1 MRARWRNFGRVWTR
15 NAFSFLVGM
24 LLLAVTLEVGLRLAF
39 RSSDPRTLVYT
50 RKASPI
56 NGFGANAF
64 PRRTPEGEIRIL
76 MLGASAF
83 VTRDFQ
89 PQFERLLN
97 ESPRLRGL
105 GKRVRVLSTGV
116 PAHMSFDSLWKYQ
129 LWYEGY
135 DFDLVVFY
143 HGINDARA
151 NCYPEDVFRDDY
163 SHMPYFRQYASVM
176 GWMQRHPFLARS
188 FVATWVH
195 KLAVRA
201 SVQLSPRFQRQAP
214 YNDPRNDPWLPEGAD
229 IKTETTFER
238 NVESIVRI
246 ARERKQPL
254 LLLTYAWYLP
264 RDYTN
269 ERFKAKQ
276 LDYSFTEESVAAE
289 VWGLS
294 HNVARA
300 LEVHNA
306 VVRRVAAR
314 HPDVW
319 FHDMEREIP
328 KDGEHFIDVCHW
340 TDRGR
345 NTFAHVV
352 SSVLFEVVSN
362 SNDRPQKR

>member
-1 MRARWRNFGRVWTR
+1 
-15 NAFSFLVGM
+15 
-24 LLLAVTLEVGLRLAF
+24 
-39 RSSDPRTLVYT
+39 
-50 RKASPI
+50 
-56 NGFGANAF
+56 
-64 PRRTPEGEIRIL
+64 

-105 GKRVRVLSTGV
+105 GKRIRVVSTGA
-116 PAHMSFDSLWKYQ
+116 PTHMSFDSLWKYRF
-129 LWYEGY
+129 WYEDY

-151 NCYPEDVFRDDY
+151 NCYPGDVFRDDY
-163 SHMPYFRQYASVM
+163 SHMPYFKQYAHVFD
-176 GWMQRHPFLARS
+176 WMERHPLLARS
-188 FVATWVH
+188 FAATWIR
-195 KLAVRA
+195 KLVVRT
-201 SVQLSPRFQRQAP
+201 SVQLAPRFQRRAP
-214 YNDPRNDPWLPEGAD
+214 YNDPRNDPWLPEGSD
-229 IKTETTFER
+229 VKTEATFER
-238 NVESIVRI
+238 NVETVVQL
-246 ARERKQPL
+246 ARERGQAL

-264 RDYTN
+264 DGYTN
-269 ERFKAKQ
+269 ERFQTKQ
-276 LDYSFTEESVAAE
+276 LDYSFTDESVAVE

-314 HPDVW
+314 HADVW

-345 NTFAHVV
+345 ASFARGIQSILLDVT
-352 SSVLFEVVSN
+352 S
-362 SNDRPQKR
+362 DPR